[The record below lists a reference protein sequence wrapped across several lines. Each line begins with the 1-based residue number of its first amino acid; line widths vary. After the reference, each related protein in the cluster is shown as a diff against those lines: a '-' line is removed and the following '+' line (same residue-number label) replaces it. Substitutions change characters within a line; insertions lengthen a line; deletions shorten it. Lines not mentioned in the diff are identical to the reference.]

1 MTDKEMIQALRG
13 TETAES
19 GQQTKEENK
28 DMKMDVEKRRNELL
42 AILAELAAEIRI
54 LSDRVA
60 KAREDLANV
69 YTVDDARRFDE
80 NCDLEKGLKHIQ
92 LF

>member
-1 MTDKEMIQALRG
+1 
-13 TETAES
+13 
-19 GQQTKEENK
+19 
-28 DMKMDVEKRRNELL
+28 MDVEKRKTEML
-42 AILAELAAEIRI
+42 AILTELDAEIQI
-54 LSDRVA
+54 LSDRIE

-69 YTVDDARRFDE
+69 YTVDDAKRFDE

>member
-1 MTDKEMIQALRG
+1 MNIEK
-13 TETAES
+13 
-19 GQQTKEENK
+19 KK
-28 DMKMDVEKRRNELL
+28 DELL
-42 AILAELAAEIRI
+42 AVLAELDAEIKT
-54 LSDRVA
+54 LSDRIA

-69 YTVDDARRFDE
+69 YTMDDAKRFDE

>member
-1 MTDKEMIQALRG
+1 
-13 TETAES
+13 
-19 GQQTKEENK
+19 
-28 DMKMDVEKRRNELL
+28 MDVEKRRNELL
-42 AILAELAAEIRI
+42 AILAELDAEIRI

-69 YTVDDARRFDE
+69 YTVDDAKRFVE

>member
-1 MTDKEMIQALRG
+1 
-13 TETAES
+13 
-19 GQQTKEENK
+19 
-28 DMKMDVEKRRNELL
+28 MDIEKKRNEML
-42 AILAELAAEIRI
+42 AILAELDAEIQT
-54 LSDRVA
+54 LSDRIA

-69 YTVDDARRFDE
+69 YTEDDAKRFAE

>member
-1 MTDKEMIQALRG
+1 M
-13 TETAES
+13 
-19 GQQTKEENK
+19 
-28 DMKMDVEKRRNELL
+28 MDVEKKRDELL
-42 AILAELAAEIRI
+42 SILEELDAELQT

-69 YTVDDARRFDE
+69 HTEDDAKRFDE
-80 NCDLEKGLKHIQ
+80 NHDLEKGLKHIQ

>member
-1 MTDKEMIQALRG
+1 
-13 TETAES
+13 
-19 GQQTKEENK
+19 
-28 DMKMDVEKRRNELL
+28 MDIEKKRNEML
-42 AILAELAAEIRI
+42 AILEELDAEIQLLSNRI
-54 LSDRVA
+54 A

-69 YTVDDARRFDE
+69 YTEDDAKRFDE

>member
-1 MTDKEMIQALRG
+1 MDIEKQRAEMF
-13 TETAES
+13 
-19 GQQTKEENK
+19 
-28 DMKMDVEKRRNELL
+28 V
-42 AILAELAAEIRI
+42 ILAELDAEIQT
-54 LSDRVA
+54 LSDRIA

-69 YTVDDARRFDE
+69 YTVDDAKRFDD

>member
-1 MTDKEMIQALRG
+1 
-13 TETAES
+13 
-19 GQQTKEENK
+19 
-28 DMKMDVEKRRNELL
+28 MDVEKRRAEMFVILEELD
-42 AILAELAAEIRI
+42 AEIQI
-54 LSDRVA
+54 LSDRIA

-69 YTVDDARRFDE
+69 YTMDDAIRFDE

>member
-1 MTDKEMIQALRG
+1 MNIEK
-13 TETAES
+13 
-19 GQQTKEENK
+19 KK
-28 DMKMDVEKRRNELL
+28 DELL
-42 AILAELAAEIRI
+42 AVLAELDAEIKT
-54 LSDRVA
+54 LSDRIS

-69 YTVDDARRFDE
+69 YTMDDAKRFDE

>member
-1 MTDKEMIQALRG
+1 
-13 TETAES
+13 
-19 GQQTKEENK
+19 
-28 DMKMDVEKRRNELL
+28 MDIEKKKAELL
-42 AILAELAAEIRI
+42 AILAELDAEIQT
-54 LSDRVA
+54 LSDRVT

-69 YTVDDARRFDE
+69 YTEDDAKRFDE